1 MVSNLYLVYYLSIQ
15 FSQVYV
21 RRAVSKRNED
31 MTASQGNANDHAIDI
46 LGGNGIPMIRK
57 SKLLVVDLA
66 GSERINKSG
75 CYFLWPLPN
84 PCISPFF

>member
-1 MVSNLYLVYYLSIQ
+1 
-15 FSQVYV
+15 
-21 RRAVSKRNED
+21 

-75 CYFLWPLPN
+75 LLFSVATTQPSHFSLSFN
-84 PCISPFF
+84 VFSV

>member
-1 MVSNLYLVYYLSIQ
+1 
-15 FSQVYV
+15 
-21 RRAVSKRNED
+21 
-31 MTASQGNANDHAIDI
+31 MTASQVNMNDNAVDI

-75 CYFLWPLPN
+75 LLFFVATTQPLLFSVSLNVFLSLRKLPFYTV
-84 PCISPFF
+84 SPINN